1 MLLKLFDASDNMIAI
16 GTPALRIIA
25 VHFPIA
31 AISIVLG
38 SVFQAFAKSYYSLVV
53 SLGRQLVVLIPVAW
67 ILAQF
72 GNVNLVWL
80 AFPIAEIVSLI
91 ITLIYFRR
99 IKRNIIDVM

>member
-1 MLLKLFDASDNMIAI
+1 MIAI

>member
-80 AFPIAEIVSLI
+80 AFPIAEIVSRI